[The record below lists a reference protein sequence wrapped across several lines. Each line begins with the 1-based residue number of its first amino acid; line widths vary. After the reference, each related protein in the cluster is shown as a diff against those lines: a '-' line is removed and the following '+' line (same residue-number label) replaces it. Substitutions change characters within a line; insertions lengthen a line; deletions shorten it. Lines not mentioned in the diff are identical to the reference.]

1 MRKQAVRA
9 NIMTTTC
16 NRDDLVGYI
25 SDRYKELNGIS
36 PRFNWD
42 EWSTE
47 ELEAECDSLNAQ
59 IEYEIHR
66 DRIEMEQ
73 ALGAMLEYAPDFETA
88 QRWAKEVA

>member
-1 MRKQAVRA
+1 M
-9 NIMTTTC
+9 NYTW
-16 NRDDLVGYI
+16 NRDDLVSYI
-25 SDRYKELNGIS
+25 SDRFKELNGIR

-42 EWSTE
+42 EWSTA

-66 DRIEMEQ
+66 DRIEMEE

>member
-1 MRKQAVRA
+1 
-9 NIMTTTC
+9 MTTTW

-25 SDRYKELNGIS
+25 SDRYKELNGIR

-47 ELEAECDSLNAQ
+47 ELEAEADSLNAQ
-59 IEYEIHR
+59 IEYEIHK

-73 ALGAMLEYAPDFETA
+73 ALGAMLAYAPDFETA
-88 QRWAKEVA
+88 QRWAQEVA

>member
-1 MRKQAVRA
+1 
-9 NIMTTTC
+9 MTTTW

-25 SDRYKELNGIS
+25 SDRYKELNGIR

-42 EWSTE
+42 EWSIE
-47 ELEAECDSLNAQ
+47 ELEAECDRLSAQ

-73 ALGAMLEYAPDFETA
+73 ALGAMLAYAPDFETA
-88 QRWAKEVA
+88 QRWAQEVA

>member
-1 MRKQAVRA
+1 
-9 NIMTTTC
+9 MTTTW

-25 SDRYKELNGIS
+25 SDRYKELNGIR

-47 ELEAECDSLNAQ
+47 ELEAEADSLNAQ

-73 ALGAMLEYAPDFETA
+73 ALGAMLAYAPDFETA
-88 QRWAKEVA
+88 QRWAQEVA

>member
-1 MRKQAVRA
+1 M
-9 NIMTTTC
+9 NNTW

-25 SDRYKELNGIS
+25 SDRYKELNGIR

-47 ELEAECDSLNAQ
+47 ELEAEADSLNAQ

-73 ALGAMLEYAPDFETA
+73 ALGAMLAYAPDFETA
-88 QRWAKEVA
+88 QRWAQEVA

>member
-1 MRKQAVRA
+1 M
-9 NIMTTTC
+9 NDTW

-25 SDRYKELNGIS
+25 SDRYKELNGIR

-42 EWSTE
+42 EWSIE
-47 ELEAECDSLNAQ
+47 ELEAEADSLNAQ

-73 ALGAMLEYAPDFETA
+73 ALGAMLEYAPNFETA
-88 QRWAKEVA
+88 QRWAQEVA